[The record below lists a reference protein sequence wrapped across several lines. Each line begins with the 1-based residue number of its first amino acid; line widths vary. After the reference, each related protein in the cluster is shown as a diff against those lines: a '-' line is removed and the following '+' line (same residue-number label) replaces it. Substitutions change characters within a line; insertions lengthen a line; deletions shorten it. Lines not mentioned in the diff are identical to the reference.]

1 VLNRTVKA
9 AVVVMTG
16 ALALAACGTNKTESG
31 GGGSASCDTSKGSVT
46 VGVIAPLSGNLSAVG
61 LGIKYSSQLAV
72 DQANAKCAVKG
83 YKVVLDA
90 EDDQATPQVGQQA
103 ATKLASDPT
112 VVGVVGTL
120 NSSVA
125 QTVQPVLQQKKVVM
139 VSPAN
144 TNPSLTKGTDT
155 ANPKRQFDNYFR
167 VCTTDDLQGPYAA
180 DYLVQKAGKKKIA
193 VIQDGKTYGK
203 GLADAFIAR
212 AQKDGAQIVD
222 QEQVG
227 EKDTDFS
234 GVLSKVKSAAPDGI
248 YYGGEYPVAGPLSKQ
263 AAGLGLNVPVM
274 GGDGIYDQKFIDLGG
289 KEGDLATSVGA
300 PTETLQ
306 SAKDFVKA
314 YGDAKFAGEFGP
326 YGAFAYDAANVIINS
341 LAKTLGDSGTWGA
354 DQQDTLLKNVGSYSG
369 SGATGNIAFDQY
381 GDSTNKVL
389 TVYQVT
395 SGKWTAAQ
403 TGTFA
408 G

>member
-1 VLNRTVKA
+1 VKA

-326 YGAFAYDAANVIINS
+326 YWSKAMLPVAP
-341 LAKTLGDSGTWGA
+341 LPE
-354 DQQDTLLKNVGSYSG
+354 
-369 SGATGNIAFDQY
+369 
-381 GDSTNKVL
+381 
-389 TVYQVT
+389 
-395 SGKWTAAQ
+395 
-403 TGTFA
+403 
-408 G
+408 